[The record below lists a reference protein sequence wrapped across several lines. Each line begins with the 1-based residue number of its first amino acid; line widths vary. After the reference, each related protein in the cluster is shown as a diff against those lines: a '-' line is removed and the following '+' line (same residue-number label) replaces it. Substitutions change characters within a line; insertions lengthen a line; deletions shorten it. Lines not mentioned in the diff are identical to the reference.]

1 MRKLITV
8 FLLLCSVLSGLAQQP
23 TREEL
28 RRTAE
33 NIQNMLRRDSLN
45 NLIISELELRVDS
58 LRNHVA
64 ATPAKAT
71 DERTAAA
78 SNEEAD
84 TANSMQEEGSL
95 LGFLLIAFGAGL
107 IALHTPCVFPMIPL
121 TVTFFTSNSPNRGQ
135 AIRKALFYGFSIIFI
150 YSLIGVAISATMGP
164 SFATFMSVHWV
175 PNLIFF
181 VIFIT
186 FGLSFLGL
194 FEITLPNSFVNRVDA
209 QSEKGGYYGVFFMAF
224 TLVLVSFSCTGPI
237 VGSLLVQAFQGEAI
251 RPLLGMVAYAT
262 AFAIPFTIFAMFPQL
277 LAKLPKSGGWLNV
290 VKVTLGFIELGL
302 ALKFLS
308 MIDQVYHLNILDRD
322 VYIACWIALS
332 LLLSY
337 YLLGKFRLP
346 HDSPVDAV
354 SVPRLIVA
362 LIPFIFAIYLL
373 PGLFG
378 APLKALSGYL
388 PPMHTHNFD
397 LPGIIREYSSE
408 SESTLCDEPRY
419 QNKFRLPHGLKGYF
433 DYDQA
438 LACAREKN
446 MPLFVDFTGHG
457 CVNCREVEANIWS
470 DPQVLRYLRNDFVI
484 ASLYVDDF
492 TRLPENEIYLSKETG
507 FTIETVGEKNF
518 DLEQTLFEV
527 NSQPY
532 YALIDPHTGKVLNK
546 PVAYTKSV
554 NEYLRF
560 LEQGK
565 NKFDA
570 LHKK

>member
-1 MRKLITV
+1 
-8 FLLLCSVLSGLAQQP
+8 
-23 TREEL
+23 
-28 RRTAE
+28 
-33 NIQNMLRRDSLN
+33 MLRRDSLN